1 MLEKYLRVLEIQ
13 LQLLQAIIASFFIRI
28 LVMVTYLSHAIIVR
42 WKIEQIVRVTVDNIK
57 TKSCTQM

>member
-13 LQLLQAIIASFFIRI
+13 LQLLQAIIASFFIRL

-42 WKIEQIVRVTVDNIK
+42 LKIEQIVRVAVDHIA
-57 TKSCTQM
+57 TKSSTQM